1 MSGGRVD
8 VQQRSAEPVVA
19 TKLGHVPGLD
29 GIRGIAVVIVL
40 LYHHSITWI
49 TGGELTVSMFFTLS
63 GFLITRLLVAEWGRT
78 ETISLRSF
86 YERRVRR
93 LFPASFVVLFLV
105 AALWTLFP
113 GSGRRFAPWEW
124 LSGLF
129 YFENVY
135 LQSAGKDYGGLFGLG
150 NPLQHLWSLSLEEQV
165 YLVFPV
171 LVLFLMKKR
180 HSRAAVWRLFVV
192 LTALA
197 AVGFVL
203 GAYYTSNRPLWDRL
217 PGLAAKCEGSSCAY
231 YATEVRVA
239 EFLLGAAFA
248 VLWSVWKAAPT
259 IVGTLRR
266 PVFVALSWPLLIFSY
281 LVWWKLGWRNDYADV
296 FFPWGVLFNGGL
308 TLLLIAYSIA
318 DVGMTR
324 FLALKPI
331 VWLGHTTYTIYLVH
345 WPVFLWWESLKI
357 DLSFPRWRI
366 PVVDWILVDRFWTFC
381 IKASITLIIVALIY
395 YLLENPVRQR
405 KMWVGSR
412 LYVWLA
418 AIALAGVLI
427 VVVGSDRRASADD
440 LLSTLDTSA
449 LEMQQRAVDEL
460 PPVPDDAPTSSSIDP
475 ELPARVLFVGD
486 SQSWVLA
493 AGLDA
498 WEEEN
503 GVFLV
508 PSPGVGCGIAE
519 NTRIRY
525 LGVESDG
532 RPGCSEWRNALPA
545 IVGKLKPNLVVI
557 VGGTADLSDR
567 VIPGSDEWSHVGRPD
582 YDEWLLD
589 QMDSFVDVVAST
601 GAPVVWFSSPSVDPP
616 YVAGETG
623 VPPFDEASRE
633 RVDRYNELIGEI
645 ADTDERV
652 VFADFAAEVRAHPGG
667 EFEPK
672 MRPDGA
678 HIDLKYAPE
687 LIDWIDATIR
697 AVHAG

>member
-1 MSGGRVD
+1 MTGARSD
-8 VQQRSAEPVVA
+8 VEQGSAEPVVA
-19 TKLGHVPGLD
+19 PKLGHVPGLD
-29 GIRGIAVVIVL
+29 GVRGIAVVIVM

-105 AALWTLFP
+105 AALWTIFP

-171 LVLFLMKKR
+171 LVLLLMKRR
-180 HSRAAVWRLFVV
+180 HSRAAVWRLFTV
-192 LTALA
+192 LIALSA
-197 AVGFVL
+197 IGFAL
-203 GAYYTSNRPLWDRL
+203 GAYYTTNRPLWDRL
-217 PGLAAKCEGSSCAY
+217 PGLAARCEGSSCAY

-239 EFLLGAAFA
+239 EFLLGAAVA
-248 VLWSVWKAAPT
+248 VLWSVWKVAPT
-259 IVGTLRR
+259 IVATLRR
-266 PVFVALSWPLLIFSY
+266 PMFVALSWPLLIFSY
-281 LVWWKLGWRNDYADV
+281 LVWWKLGWRNEYADV

-357 DLSFPRWRI
+357 DPSLPRWRI
-366 PVVDWILVDRFWTFC
+366 PVVDWVLVDRFWTFG
-381 IKASITLIIVALIY
+381 IKATITLAIVAAIY

-405 KMWVGSR
+405 TMWVGSR
-412 LYVWLA
+412 LYVWLG

-460 PPVPDDAPTSSSIDP
+460 PPVPDDAPSSSSVDP

-493 AGLDA
+493 AGLDT

-525 LGVESDG
+525 LGTESDG
-532 RPGCSEWRNALPA
+532 RPGCAEWRSALPA

-567 VIPGSDEWSHVGRPD
+567 VIPGSGEWSYIGRPE
-582 YDEWLLD
+582 YDAWLLG
-589 QMDSFVDVVAST
+589 QMTSFVDDVTAT

-623 VPPFDEASRE
+623 IPPFAEASRD
-633 RVDRYNELIGEI
+633 RADRYNELIERV
-645 ADTDERV
+645 ADADDRV
-652 VFADFAAEVRAHPGG
+652 VFADFAAAVRAHPGG
-667 EFEPK
+667 EFEPR

-687 LIDWIDATIR
+687 LVDWIDATIR
-697 AVHAG
+697 AVHAD

>member
-1 MSGGRVD
+1 MSGATTN
-8 VQQRSAEPVVA
+8 QRTQSATPVVA
-19 TKLGHVPGLD
+19 TSLGHVPGLD

-63 GFLITRLLVAEWGRT
+63 GFLITRLLVAEWGRS

-171 LVLFLMKKR
+171 LVLLLMKGR
-180 HSRAAVWRLFVV
+180 HSTAAVWRLFVV
-192 LTALA
+192 LTSLA
-197 AVGFVL
+197 AIGFSL
-203 GAYYTSNRPLWDRL
+203 GAYYATNRPLWDRL
-217 PGLAAKCEGSSCAY
+217 PGLAAQCEGSSCAY

-248 VLWSVWKAAPT
+248 VLWSVWKYAPRV
-259 IVGTLRR
+259 IATLKR
-266 PVFVALSWPLLIFSY
+266 PFFVALSWPLLVFAY

-296 FFPWGVLFNGGL
+296 FFPWGVLFNGL
-308 TLLLIAYSIA
+308 ITLVLIAYSIA
-318 DVGMTR
+318 DVGMTK

-357 DLSFPRWRI
+357 DVSFPRWRVPI
-366 PVVDWILVDRFWTFC
+366 VDWVLVDRFWTFG
-381 IKASITLIIVALIY
+381 IKAGITLAVVAVIY
-395 YLLENPVRQR
+395 YVLENPVRQR

-418 AIALAGVLI
+418 AIAVAGVLI
-427 VVVGSDRRASADD
+427 VVVGSDRRAAADD
-440 LLSTLDTSA
+440 LLSTLDSNA
-449 LEMQQRAVDEL
+449 LELQQRVIDDL
-460 PPVPDDAPTSSSIDP
+460 PPVPDDAPSSSSIDP
-475 ELPARVLFVGD
+475 GLPARVLFVGD

-493 AGLDA
+493 SGLDA

-508 PSPGVGCGIAE
+508 PSPGVGCGIGD

-532 RPGCSEWRNALPA
+532 RTGCTEWRQAVPA
-545 IVGKLKPNLVVI
+545 IVEKLKPNLVVI

-567 VIPGSDEWSHVGRPD
+567 VIPGSDVWSHIGQVD
-582 YDEWLLD
+582 FDEWLVGE
-589 QMDSFVDVVAST
+589 MSSFVDVVASG

-623 VPPFDEASRE
+623 VPPFDEASPVRTE
-633 RVDRYNELIGEI
+633 RYNELIREV
-645 ADTDERV
+645 AEADERV
-652 VFADFAAEVRAHPGG
+652 NFADFASAVRAHPGG

-687 LIDWIDATIR
+687 LVEWIDDAIR
-697 AVHAG
+697 GVHAN